1 MTSDAKVGLLLGLF
15 FIFVIAFIINGLPRF
30 HNDTNSNEL
39 TTMANSPNDS
49 YIGSNERKAQATLG
63 RERPVQTRNVNVVE
77 AQETTRNEGD
87 FRYKRPL
94 SQNQDTTAAKEEPV
108 IVTTQENLK
117 PSTPTPETKK
127 EIKVN
132 MPKPV
137 KLNLPNIYVVQDGD
151 NLAKIAQKI
160 YGAEIGNKTITVN
173 RIFEANLRLL
183 KSADDIKV
191 GQKLVIP
198 LLKDE
203 AKGVFPSSLFERI
216 KSIGKPRSSTPTSTQ
231 KPKSQPKSPT
241 AENTKYYV
249 VKEGDSLWKI
259 ADKQLGNKERFREI
273 IKLNSLDDEDYLK
286 IGQRLII
293 PTQ

>member
-30 HNDTNSNEL
+30 HSDANNNEL

-49 YIGSNERKAQATLG
+49 YIGSNERRARATLG
-63 RERPVQTRNVNVVE
+63 RERPIRTRNVNV
-77 AQETTRNEGD
+77 ADTQETTMNEGD
-87 FRYKRPL
+87 VRYKRPL
-94 SQNQDTTAAKEEPV
+94 SQNQDTTAAKEES
-108 IVTTQENLK
+108 VTVTSQENVK
-117 PSTPTPETKK
+117 PTRPAPETQK

-137 KLNLPNIYVVQDGD
+137 KSNLPNIYVVQDGD

-160 YGAEIGNKTITVN
+160 YGDEIGNKTMTVN
-173 RIFEANLRLL
+173 RIFEANHRLL

-191 GQKLVIP
+191 GQKLIIP

-216 KSIGKPRSSTPTSTQ
+216 KSIGKPRSSIPTSRQ
-231 KPKSQPKSPT
+231 KPKSQPKPPT
-241 AENTKYYV
+241 AKNTKYYV

-293 PTQ
+293 PAQ

>member
-30 HNDTNSNEL
+30 RNDTNSNEL

-49 YIGSNERKAQATLG
+49 YIGSNERKARAAIS
-63 RERPVQTRNVNVVE
+63 RERPIRTIQENTTE
-77 AQETTRNEGD
+77 AKETTRDESNI
-87 FRYKRPL
+87 RYKRSL
-94 SQNQDTTAAKEEPV
+94 SQENTVAKETH
-108 IVTTQENLK
+108 ITTTTQEK
-117 PSTPTPETKK
+117 TQPTTPPPETNKQ
-127 EIKVN
+127 IKVN
-132 MPKPV
+132 IPKQV
-137 KLNLPNIYVVQDGD
+137 KPDLPKIYVVQDGD

-160 YGAEIGNKTITVN
+160 YGADIGNKIISVN
-173 RIFEANLRLL
+173 RIFEANRKLL

-191 GQKLVIP
+191 GQKLIIP

-203 AKGVFPSSLFERI
+203 ATKGVLSSGLFERI
-216 KSIGKPRSSTPTSTQ
+216 KSIGKTKTPPRPRP
-231 KPKSQPKSPT
+231 KPPT
-241 AENTKYYV
+241 AKNTEYYV

-273 IKLNSLDDEDYLK
+273 IKLNALDDEDYLK

-293 PTQ
+293 PAR